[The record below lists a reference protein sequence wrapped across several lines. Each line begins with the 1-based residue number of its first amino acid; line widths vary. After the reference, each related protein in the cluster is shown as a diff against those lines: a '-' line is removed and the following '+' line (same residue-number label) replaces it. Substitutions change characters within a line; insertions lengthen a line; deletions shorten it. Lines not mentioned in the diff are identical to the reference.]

1 MFPLFFLAV
10 GAIMAFLAVA
20 LGAFAAHGLR
30 QKRDVSELQV
40 FQTGVTYQM
49 YHALAIIGVA
59 SLHFWQPQ
67 LLTLWVEVCFLVGII
82 LFSGSLYLLT
92 WTRVKRWGAVT
103 PVGGIFFLLGWAL
116 LFVLALQ
123 HLNT

>member
-1 MFPLFFLAV
+1 
-10 GAIMAFLAVA
+10 MAFLAVA

-67 LLTLWVEVCFLVGII
+67 LLTLWVEVCFWVGII